1 MNTFRR
7 NQSHLLFEANFNCS
21 AKSIE
26 HLFLVPNLS
35 SSLSLV
41 PSLSL
46 QGLWSLLLHLWRM
59 SYSKFHVADSRG
71 GHTSRIDS
79 WLFCLHIHNL
89 KRTYTTVRE
98 FTIWKRSTSIRSN
111 FDWIRKLNADKLHAN
126 YTHKCVSFY
135 LVSCFLQGNRN

>member
-1 MNTFRR
+1 MWIRSEEINPTCYLTQIL
-7 NQSHLLFEANFNCS
+7 NVVQKIIEYLFV
-21 AKSIE
+21 
-26 HLFLVPNLS
+26 VPNLS
-35 SSLSLV
+35 SWLWFVLV
-41 PSLSL
+41 
-46 QGLWSLLLHLWRM
+46 HLWRM
-59 SYSKFHVADSRG
+59 TYSKFHVADSRG